1 MSEPNFLAHHGT
13 SNEEAEAGA
22 GHARQRFTVPPA
34 QGGESAAAAA
44 REPAREAP
52 AGADKGDDKQPP
64 SQTPAAQR
72 LPRVSKFPSKAPSQ
86 PIDPRL
92 RCPTYYKLTQNPRK
106 TGRTRRRAKHR
117 SFSKQRIYR
126 SAVFA

>member
-1 MSEPNFLAHHGT
+1 MEPAT
-13 SNEEAEAGA
+13 KK
-22 GHARQRFTVPPA
+22 RKQA
-34 QGGESAAAAA
+34 QGTLASGSQFHRLKAESPRLAA

-52 AGADKGDDKQPP
+52 AGADKGDDEQPP